1 MGITFRFL
9 SVAAK
14 QQYRW
19 HSRVSVFQ
27 AGLYFRSI
35 LDVFENKL
43 GEPNLTPAIIFFRF
57 CPILDSDC
65 FPSVYFYGRLA
76 LQRAICMTKDIELLL
91 RKGRELIAQAK
102 ITVEVSD
109 AAIRRSRESIAA
121 LLHAASVR
129 KLSKEQ
135 DSK

>member
-1 MGITFRFL
+1 MI
-9 SVAAK
+9 V
-14 QQYRW
+14 
-19 HSRVSVFQ
+19 SRQ
-27 AGLYFRSI
+27 C
-35 LDVFENKL
+35 
-43 GEPNLTPAIIFFRF
+43 IFM
-57 CPILDSDC
+57 
-65 FPSVYFYGRLA
+65 GRLA

>member
-1 MGITFRFL
+1 
-9 SVAAK
+9 
-14 QQYRW
+14 
-19 HSRVSVFQ
+19 
-27 AGLYFRSI
+27 
-35 LDVFENKL
+35 
-43 GEPNLTPAIIFFRF
+43 
-57 CPILDSDC
+57 
-65 FPSVYFYGRLA
+65 
-76 LQRAICMTKDIELLL
+76 MTKDIELLL
-91 RKGRELIAQAK
+91 RKGRELIAQSK